1 MDEDFNHITITY
13 ILKLILKLQTPLNKT
28 ARCEGIKNFLK
39 KQKTKEDKKRLFQK
53 IAFIRLL
60 TYYKKESQNISS

>member
-39 KQKTKEDKKRLFQK
+39 KQKTKEDKKDYFKKYNEFQPL
-53 IAFIRLL
+53 IRC
-60 TYYKKESQNISS
+60 KSK

>member
-28 ARCEGIKNFLK
+28 ARCEGIKIFSKNKKLK
-39 KQKTKEDKKRLFQK
+39 RVSK
-53 IAFIRLL
+53 
-60 TYYKKESQNISS
+60 NIMNSSL

>member
-1 MDEDFNHITITY
+1 MDEDFNHITLTY

-39 KQKTKEDKKRLFQK
+39 KQKTEKSFKKYNEYQPL
-53 IAFIRLL
+53 IRC
-60 TYYKKESQNISS
+60 KSK